1 MVQHP
6 TMPPIDPER
15 LEEARASVRRA
26 VERLARGQM
35 VIMVDDEDREN
46 EGDLVIAAQF
56 VTPEA
61 INFMAKYGRGL
72 ICLALDGAIVD
83 RLGLPLM
90 VPDNQSKFGT
100 GFTVSIEA
108 RYGVTTGISA
118 YDRAHTIQTAIRD
131 DAKPEDLVRPGHV
144 FPLRARDG
152 GVLVRS
158 GQTEGSVDLARIAGL
173 KPAAVICE
181 IMKDDGTMARRSD
194 LDIFSKQFDVPIVSV
209 ADIIAYRLS
218 HESLIELVAESTI
231 PTSVG
236 GDFVIRIYRSR
247 IDKLEH
253 IALIKGDIKHMDTP
267 PLVRVHSECL
277 TGDVFGSLRCDCG
290 TQLQNAMRMI
300 KDEGAGIILYLRQE
314 GRGIGLGNKIKA
326 YHLQDQ
332 GLDTVEAN
340 AALGFPADLRD
351 FGIGAQILK
360 SLGLSRIRL
369 LTNNPKKLISLSGYG
384 LQITEQIP
392 ILAPVNKHNERYL
405 RTKKEKLGHTIT
417 IDQPSDETERGEKQ

>member
-1 MVQHP
+1 MAHH
-6 TMPPIDPER
+6 TLPPIDPEH
-15 LEEARASVRRA
+15 LEKSHES
-26 VERLARGQM
+26 VERAARRLAAGGM

-61 INFMAKYGRGL
+61 VNFMAKYGRGL
-72 ICLALDGAIVD
+72 ICLALDGATVD

-108 RYGVTTGISA
+108 RHGVTTGISA
-118 YDRAHTIQTAIRD
+118 HDRAHTIRTAIKD

-181 IMKDDGTMARRSD
+181 IMKDDGTMARRQD
-194 LDIFSKQFDVPIVSV
+194 LDIFSKQFDIPIVSV
-209 ADIIAYRLS
+209 ADIIAYRLA
-218 HESLIELVAESTI
+218 HESLIELVAESII
-231 PTSVG
+231 PTATG
-236 GDFVIRIYRSR
+236 GDFAIRIYRNR
-247 IDKLEH
+247 IDELEH
-253 IALIKGDIKHMDTP
+253 IALIKGDVEHSAKP

-300 KDEGAGIILYLRQE
+300 REEGAGIILYLRQE

-340 AALGFPADLRD
+340 VALGFPADLRD

-360 SLGLSRIRL
+360 ALGVSKIRL

-384 LQITEQIP
+384 LEITEQIP
-392 ILAPVNKHNERYL
+392 ILAPVTKYNEHYL
-405 RTKKEKLGHTIT
+405 RTKKEKLGHTIKIGT
-417 IDQPSDETERGEKQ
+417 PSEVTKRGEKP